1 MKKKMISTVVAAM
14 MAVSAF
20 SVPVMADDAEE
31 PVTITYWGWD
41 RCV

>member
-31 PVTITYWGWD
+31 RKHKKQGHS
-41 RCV
+41 